1 MPPLFTSTASNP
13 GFFDLS
19 HEKLARLHP
28 ELLPGGGIWYWLSHW
43 SANPQDV
50 VKEIAY
56 CLHEGDCRAAIVV
69 SLSPLLIAAYSDEF
83 DAVVMLRFSP
93 RLAAVYDL
101 SVGRRLITVNNYEQ
115 SLVSRQTDFRRGEQA
130 TGQFTGVYPLIAEF
144 FTDDTERIAE
154 IKRKISEEEWQRVH
168 ELGMQKLAQSWPPP
182 RNGRPRY
189 ARYGGGEFYVA
200 IAVVLMSLIIV
211 ALILIVLLR

>member
-1 MPPLFTSTASNP
+1 MPPFFTSTASNP

-43 SANPQDV
+43 SANPQDN

-83 DAVVMLRFSP
+83 DAVVLLRFAS

-101 SVGRRLITVNNYEQ
+101 AVGQRLITVNNYEQ
-115 SLVSRQTDFRRGEQA
+115 SLVSRQTDFRRGELS
-130 TGQFTGVYPLIAEF
+130 TGQFTGFYPLIAEF
-144 FTDDTERIAE
+144 LTDDTERIAE
-154 IKRKISEEEWQRVH
+154 IKRKISEAEWQRASQ
-168 ELGMQKLAQSWPPP
+168 LGMQKVTQSWPPP

-200 IAVVLMSLIIV
+200 IAVALGMVIV
-211 ALILIVLLR
+211 VSLILIVLLR